1 MDPSKGSNQYSSHSP
16 CKCLFEAMQDDQ
28 SQIQSQ
34 SPCRHRIVSKNRLKD
49 VIHSLETSKELLKA
63 LSRIWRLEHQ
73 TSASLSLMSALQFE
87 LDRVCVQ
94 VNKLLKEQSLERG
107 EIDLILKQF
116 QEEKRIWKI
125 KEGDRIHCAI
135 KCISGEL
142 NKERKLRRQ
151 TERLNKKLGIELAEM
166 KASLSVA
173 SKDLES
179 EKRGRRLLEQVC
191 EEMARGVGEDRAVV
205 EQIKRRSDKVRQEV
219 EKEREMLQLADILR
233 EERVQMKL
241 SEAKYQFEEK
251 NAVLDELRDELEAYL
266 QFKKTEKQ
274 EKASPTFDKIKEL
287 EVYLRET
294 LPGLCKFQSNDQ
306 ENVEEFCKEY
316 EPADDLHSIKFDL
329 DDMSKSFQW
338 SCAVKNDGTKK
349 PAICTKT
356 KWTDKSTERESSTN
370 KQGDL
375 EVFDNRGLFEFASK
389 SWKKSMEDELQIY
402 NMIKDLRDH
411 IVSGS
416 RIAAASQDL
425 DDPGPNVASSK
436 DTERVACEVYR

>member
-1 MDPSKGSNQYSSHSP
+1 
-16 CKCLFEAMQDDQ
+16 MQDDH
-28 SQIQSQ
+28 SQ
-34 SPCRHRIVSKNRLKD
+34 SPRGRRIASKNRLKD
-49 VIHSLETSKELLKA
+49 LIHSLETSKELLKA

-73 TSASLSLMSALQFE
+73 TSASLSLVSALQFE
-87 LDRVCVQ
+87 LDRACTQ
-94 VNKLLKEQSLERG
+94 VNKLFKEKSSERG

-125 KEGDRIHCAI
+125 EQEDRIHCAI

-142 NKERKLRRQ
+142 SKERKLRRQ
-151 TERLNKKLGIELAEM
+151 TERLNKKLGGELAGM

-179 EKRGRRLLEQVC
+179 EKRGRKLLEQVC

-274 EKASPTFDKIKEL
+274 DKASPTFDKIKEL

-306 ENVEEFCKEY
+306 ENIEEVRKE
-316 EPADDLHSIKFDL
+316 ECADDPHSIKLDVV

-349 PAICTKT
+349 PAICTE
-356 KWTDKSTERESSTN
+356 TDKSTEWEFSTN

-375 EVFDNRGLFEFASK
+375 EVFDNRGLFEFASQ
-389 SWKKSMEDELQIY
+389 SWKVSMEDELERY

-411 IVSGS
+411 IVSCS
-416 RIAAASQDL
+416 RINATASQDL
-425 DDPGPNVASSK
+425 DDPAQQSHVVSSK
-436 DTERVACEVYR
+436 DMERVACQV

>member
-1 MDPSKGSNQYSSHSP
+1 MLSYKA
-16 CKCLFEAMQDDQ
+16 LQDDH
-28 SQIQSQ
+28 SHIQIQ

-63 LSRIWRLEHQ
+63 LSRIWRLENQ
-73 TSASLSLMSALQFE
+73 TSTSLSLISALQFE
-87 LDRVCVQ
+87 LDRACVQ
-94 VNKLLKEQSLERG
+94 VNELLKEQSLERG

-116 QEEKRIWKI
+116 REEKRMWKI
-125 KEGDRIHCAI
+125 KQGDRIHCAI

-142 NKERKLRRQ
+142 DKERKLRRQ

-166 KASLSVA
+166 KASLCVT

-191 EEMARGVGEDRAVV
+191 EEMARGLGEDRAVV
-205 EQIKRRSDKVRQEV
+205 KQIKRRSDKVRQEV

-294 LPGLCKFQSNDQ
+294 LPGLCKFQSYDQ
-306 ENVEEFCKEY
+306 ENIEEVCKED
-316 EPADDLHSIKFDL
+316 EPADDLHSIKLDV
-329 DDMSKSFQW
+329 DDMRKTFQW

-349 PAICTKT
+349 PAICTET
-356 KWTDKSTERESSTN
+356 KWTDKSTEWEFSTN

-375 EVFDNRGLFEFASK
+375 EVVDNRGLFEFASQ
-389 SWKKSMEDELQIY
+389 SWKKSIEDELERY

-416 RIAAASQDL
+416 RMVAGSQDL
-425 DDPGPNVASSK
+425 DDPGQQSVASSK
-436 DTERVACEVYR
+436 DTERMTYEVYR